1 MRIEEKI
8 LKRQGAKHAKG
19 RGDFLT
25 AKGAKEKVFLT
36 TCHEILDLGN
46 AFSVD
51 KIVVTGW
58 GTDGLYPGYTTDY
71 NVYTGL
77 TGSDW
82 TLQLSGTFVDES
94 AQISDRVASTDFA
107 GSKPAIRYV
116 KYEVVGGMHWSHVNE
131 IEVLSATV
139 PDAGATLSLLGL
151 AMFGLGAIRRKLR

>member
-1 MRIEEKI
+1 MSMNSRNNIRSLI
-8 LKRQGAKHAKG
+8 CGALLLAVAG
-19 RGDFLT
+19 MVSPASAINLALSGTATANSQYAPASNAIDGNFMSGWNAGDHGYPSDPNWLI
-25 AKGAKEKVFLT
+25 V
-36 TCHEILDLGN
+36 DLGN

-107 GSKPAIRYV
+107 GSKP
-116 KYEVVGGMHWSHVNE
+116 
-131 IEVLSATV
+131 
-139 PDAGATLSLLGL
+139 
-151 AMFGLGAIRRKLR
+151 